1 MTWRKILSTTIA
13 ALLCFGLASCGTQNV
28 EQVCEQLRTELET
41 IRHSDGTAY
50 TWESGSDMGL
60 PITIYTNGVEY
71 YEVRYKDGTAVQ
83 EHLVRD
89 GRLYN
94 RLPMDE
100 TEFTDTGAE
109 ALDLPGLPE
118 LESLLSAQNFDRVEE
133 SKQAI
138 SLYVTEDYLQN
149 AKSTIIA
156 NAEALLQG
164 ADPVLLQETLQS
176 LERLEYTSGTFTASL
191 KDGHATD
198 FTWQLDSQLQDE
210 AGDIVEQNSETLQL
224 ILLDM
229 DASQVQQTLESALKD
244 LG

>member
-1 MTWRKILSTTIA
+1 MKRLLICVLTA
-13 ALLCFGLASCGTQNV
+13 CLCFGLASCGTQSV
-28 EQVCEQLRTELET
+28 EQVCEQLRAELET

-50 TWESGSDMGL
+50 TWESGSDMGI

-71 YEVRYKDGTAVQ
+71 YEVRYVDGIAVQ

-138 SLYVTEDYLQN
+138 TLYVSEEYLQN

-164 ADPVLLQETLQS
+164 ADPALLQETLQT

-191 KDGHATD
+191 NDGHVTD
-198 FTWQLDSQLQDE
+198 YTWQLDSRLQDE
-210 AGDIVEQNSETLQL
+210 TGDIAEENSETLQL
-224 ILLDM
+224 VLLGVNVP
-229 DASQVQQTLESALKD
+229 QVIQILESALEE